1 MLAAPAGGIFGMRV
15 GAAHRP
21 TPEHLTL
28 RLDGLAYGGEA
39 FGRDD
44 SGRMVFVPLALPGER
59 VSVEVVEAH
68 ARWCRAQLVEVI
80 EPSPQRVAPR
90 CRHFG
95 TCGGCHYQHLEAG
108 AQPEAKRAIVRAQLE
123 RLGGFRDPPV
133 EKTIAGT
140 SSWNTRN
147 HIQFSLTPDGRLGF
161 QAGGSNQV
169 IAIQECHLPEQ
180 ALNDLWPMLQL
191 EPRSGIDRIALRSAG
206 DEALIVFH
214 AQDEP
219 DVEIELDVRA
229 STVWLSPQGMHVLA
243 GEPALVH
250 SVRGRRFRVSPASF
264 FQAHAELTPVLVDR
278 VLSAAQPRPDQTAF
292 DLYAGVGLFS
302 AFLAE
307 RGLRL
312 LAVEHSASAC
322 EDFALNLESFEN
334 VDLYQASV
342 EQALGSLDVHADVV
356 IVDPPRAGLG
366 QEVVRALLM
375 QAPPRLVY
383 VSCDPST
390 LARDG
395 KQLAASGYRLETV
408 TPIDLFPQTFHIETV
423 SVWTR

>member
-1 MLAAPAGGIFGMRV
+1 MRPAATS
-15 GAAHRP
+15 RP
-21 TPEHLTL
+21 TPERLPL

-44 SGRMVFVPLALPGER
+44 AGRMVFVPLALPGER

-68 ARWCRAQLVEVI
+68 TRWCRARVIEVL
-80 EPSPQRVAPR
+80 EPSPHRVAPR

-95 TCGGCHYQHLEAG
+95 ACGGCHYQHLEAG
-108 AQPEAKRAIVRAQLE
+108 AQPAAKQAIVRAQLE

-133 EKTIAGT
+133 EETVSGT

-161 QAGGSNQV
+161 QAGGSNEV
-169 IAIQECHLPEQ
+169 IAIQECHLPAP
-180 ALNDLWPMLQL
+180 ALNELWPALQL
-191 EPRSGIDRIALRSAG
+191 EAGSGIDRLALRCAG
-206 DEALIVFH
+206 DETLIVFH
-214 AQDEP
+214 AADEP
-219 DVEIELDVRA
+219 DVELELAQRTSA
-229 STVWLSPQGMHVLA
+229 VWLSPPGMHVLA

-250 SVRGRRFRVSPASF
+250 SVRGRLFRVSPASF
-264 FQAHAELTPVLVDR
+264 FQAHAELTPALVDL
-278 VLSAAQPRPDQTAF
+278 VLRAAQPQPGQTAF

-322 EDFALNLESFEN
+322 QDFAFNLESFEN

-342 EQALGSLDVHADVV
+342 EHALGSLDVQADVV

-366 QEVVRALLM
+366 REVIEALLLH
-375 QAPPRLVY
+375 APPRLVY

-395 KQLAASGYRLETV
+395 KQLSASGYHLETV

-423 SVWTR
+423 SLWTR

>member
-1 MLAAPAGGIFGMRV
+1 MRPSAPP
-15 GAAHRP
+15 HP
-21 TPEHLTL
+21 TPERLTL

-39 FGRDD
+39 FGRDAA
-44 SGRMVFVPLALPGER
+44 GRMVFVPLALPEER
-59 VSVEVVEAH
+59 VLVEVVEAH
-68 ARWCRAQLVEVI
+68 ARWCRARLVEVI

-95 TCGGCHYQHLEAG
+95 TCGGCHYQHLEAA
-108 AQPEAKRAIVRAQLE
+108 AQPAAKQAIVRAQLE

-133 EKTIAGT
+133 EETIAGT
-140 SSWNTRN
+140 SPWNTRN
-147 HIQFSLTPDGRLGF
+147 HIQFSLAPDGRLGF
-161 QAGGSNQV
+161 QAGGSNEV
-169 IAIQECHLPEQ
+169 IAIQECHLPAP
-180 ALNDLWPMLQL
+180 ALNDLWPALQL
-191 EPRSGIDRIALRSAG
+191 EAGAGIDRLALRCAG
-206 DEALIVFH
+206 EETMIVFH
-214 AQDEP
+214 AADEP
-219 DVEIELDVRA
+219 DVELELDLRA
-229 STVWLSPQGMHVLA
+229 SAVWLSPQGMHVLA

-250 SVRGRRFRVSPASF
+250 SVRGRLFRVSPASF
-264 FQAHAELTPVLVDR
+264 FQAHTELTPSLVDL
-278 VLSAAQPRPDQTAF
+278 VLRAAQPQAGQTAF

-312 LAVEHSASAC
+312 LAVEHSAAAC
-322 EDFALNLESFEN
+322 EDFAFNLESFEN

-342 EQALGSLDVHADVV
+342 EQALGSLDAQADVV

-366 QEVVRALLM
+366 REVVEALLLR
-375 QAPPRLVY
+375 APPRLVY

-395 KQLAASGYRLETV
+395 KQLSASGYQLETV

-423 SVWTR
+423 SLWSR

>member
-1 MLAAPAGGIFGMRV
+1 MRTAASSQPA
-15 GAAHRP
+15 
-21 TPEHLTL
+21 PERLTL

-39 FGRDD
+39 FGRDAA
-44 SGRMVFVPLALPGER
+44 GRMVFVPLALTGER

-68 ARWCRAQLVEVI
+68 ARWCRAQLAEVI
-80 EPSPQRVAPR
+80 EPSPERVAPR

-95 TCGGCHYQHLEAG
+95 TCGGCHYQHLQAG
-108 AQPEAKRAIVRAQLE
+108 AQPAAKQAIVRAQLE

-133 EKTIAGT
+133 EETIAGT

-147 HIQFSLTPDGRLGF
+147 HIQFSLTPDGRLGL
-161 QAGGSNQV
+161 QAGGSNEV
-169 IAIQECHLPEQ
+169 IAIQECHLPEP
-180 ALNDLWPMLQL
+180 ALNDLWPALQL
-191 EPRSGIDRIALRSAG
+191 EAGSGIDRIALRCAG
-206 DEALIVFH
+206 DETLIIFH
-214 AQDEP
+214 ADDEP
-219 DVEIELDVRA
+219 DVEIELDLRA

-243 GEPALVH
+243 GESTLVH
-250 SVRGRRFRVSPASF
+250 SVRGRLFRVSPASF
-264 FQAHAELTPVLVDR
+264 FQAHAELTSALVDL
-278 VLSAAQPRPDQTAF
+278 VLRAAQPQPGQTAF

-322 EDFALNLESFEN
+322 EDFAFNLEPFEN

-342 EQALGSLDVHADVV
+342 EQALASLNAQADVV

-366 QEVVRALLM
+366 REVVEALLIH
-375 QAPPRLVY
+375 APPRLVY

-395 KQLAASGYRLETV
+395 KQLSASGYHLETV

-423 SVWTR
+423 SVWSR

>member
-1 MLAAPAGGIFGMRV
+1 MRTAASSQ
-15 GAAHRP
+15 P
-21 TPEHLTL
+21 TPERLTL

-39 FGRDD
+39 FGRDAA
-44 SGRMVFVPLALPGER
+44 GRMVFVPLALPGER

-80 EPSPQRVAPR
+80 EPSPERVAPR

-95 TCGGCHYQHLEAG
+95 TCGGCHYQHLQAG
-108 AQPEAKRAIVRAQLE
+108 AQPAAKQAIVRAQLE

-133 EKTIAGT
+133 EETIAGT

-161 QAGGSNQV
+161 QAGGSNEV
-169 IAIQECHLPEQ
+169 IAIQECHLPEP
-180 ALNDLWPMLQL
+180 ALNDLWPALHL
-191 EPRSGIDRIALRSAG
+191 EAGSGIDRIALRCAG
-206 DEALIVFH
+206 DETLIVFH
-214 AQDEP
+214 ADDEP
-219 DVEIELDVRA
+219 DVEIELDLRA

-243 GEPALVH
+243 GGSALVH
-250 SVRGRRFRVSPASF
+250 SVRGRLFRVSPASF
-264 FQAHAELTPVLVDR
+264 FQAHTELTSALVDL
-278 VLSAAQPRPDQTAF
+278 VLRAAQPQPGQTAF

-322 EDFALNLESFEN
+322 EDFAFNLEPFEN

-342 EQALGSLDVHADVV
+342 EQALGSLNAQADVV

-366 QEVVRALLM
+366 REVVEALLM
-375 QAPPRLVY
+375 HAPPRLVY

-395 KQLAASGYRLETV
+395 KQLSASGYHLETV

-423 SVWTR
+423 SVWSR